1 MKKIQQKIKLSL
13 IVIVCSILT
22 SFTEIVNQDAS
33 IIGTWISQED
43 NNYKLVFNG
52 NTCTWIYSG
61 QPNTTYSFSLSN
73 TSPQCG
79 EVVPV
84 TSELNYLRLVNS
96 SNSNETLCYEI
107 YSLTETTLTLRPIEK
122 SGFLIFNRQP

>member
-1 MKKIQQKIKLSL
+1 MKKIQQKIKLSF

>member
-1 MKKIQQKIKLSL
+1 MKTKIRIIVTVVISTIL
-13 IVIVCSILT
+13 I
-22 SFTEIVNQDAS
+22 SFTTNQNQDAS

-107 YSLTETTLTLRPIEK
+107 YSLTETKLTLRPIEK

>member
-1 MKKIQQKIKLSL
+1 LKTKIRIIVTVVISTIL
-13 IVIVCSILT
+13 I
-22 SFTEIVNQDAS
+22 SFTTNQNQDAS

-61 QPNTTYSFSLSN
+61 QSNTTYSFSLSN

>member
-1 MKKIQQKIKLSL
+1 MKTKIRIIVTVVISTIL
-13 IVIVCSILT
+13 I
-22 SFTEIVNQDAS
+22 SFTTNQNQDAS

>member
-1 MKKIQQKIKLSL
+1 MKTKIRIIVTVVISTIL
-13 IVIVCSILT
+13 I
-22 SFTEIVNQDAS
+22 SFTTNQNQDAS

-61 QPNTTYSFSLSN
+61 QSNTTYSFSLSN